1 MPELSVSPTLDLT
14 RNDRGP
20 EPRTSGAPPA
30 PGRFICFEGI
40 DGAGKTTI
48 AKAVAERL
56 LAAGRPVLYLEK
68 KCPRFPS
75 SFLQHHMQIVG
86 TALWHS
92 PKGSPIGTLGD
103 DHWLHLM
110 VSWFA
115 ALDHSCVRPA
125 LANGRFIVTDNW
137 YYKFIA
143 RFAAKPSYTLGDL
156 EHCFARISVPTD
168 VIMLDVAPEVA
179 AGRRPEFSQTEH
191 GRLDGGTQGDPGEFI
206 RYQGRIRDIL
216 RSFGTAHHWHFIDST
231 RLTAEAVTHAATS
244 TILASA

>member
-179 AGRRPEFSQTEH
+179 AGRRLIGCRKLAHQYPQETFWHEAGHDRFTTDCDTPEAYQ
-191 GRLDGGTQGDPGEFI
+191 RLLQSLAQP
-206 RYQGRIRDIL
+206 
-216 RSFGTAHHWHFIDST
+216 
-231 RLTAEAVTHAATS
+231 AEA
-244 TILASA
+244 